1 MRRSSFVAVDFNV
14 SRTLSLIGNQR
25 LQIFINPLAQKLT
38 AKFVFVLQEGENRN
52 ICDGSRARRQLSPH
66 QGMPT

>member
-1 MRRSSFVAVDFNV
+1 MRSSFVAVDFNV

-25 LQIFINPLAQKLT
+25 LRIFINPLAQNLRPSSPLSCKR
-38 AKFVFVLQEGENRN
+38 ARNRN